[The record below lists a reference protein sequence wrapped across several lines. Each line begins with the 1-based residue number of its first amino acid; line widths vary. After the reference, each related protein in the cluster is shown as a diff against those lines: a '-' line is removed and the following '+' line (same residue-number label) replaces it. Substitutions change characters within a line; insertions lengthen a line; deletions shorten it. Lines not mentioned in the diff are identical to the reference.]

1 MCRVIFFINAV
12 FLKFQRYLQS
22 KKYSVFLFNA
32 MNKKNDTT
40 MRSSN
45 VIACIWD
52 FDKTLIPGY
61 MQTPIFKEYGIDEK
75 LFWKEVNLLPSIYAQ
90 RGIRVSPETVY
101 LNHLLSFVKS
111 GYLQGLSN
119 AKLRELGGR
128 LDFCQGIPDF
138 FNILRNIV
146 KDAAKAR
153 NVDISLE
160 HYIVSTGLAEMI
172 RGSKIAPFV
181 DGIFGCEFVEE
192 PLPPYFSKQAEFD
205 FKSLSTQINQIGIIV
220 DNTIKT
226 RFIFEIN
233 KGTNKN
239 PAIDVNSFIEPSDR
253 RVPIRNMIY
262 IADGPSDVPVF
273 SVVRKGGGK
282 AFAVYSAG
290 SEREFEQNDMLLEN
304 DRIDAYGPNNYTPES
319 STSLAQRHVKKIC
332 DRIIHKSTK
341 PSKLVWS
348 KPPATYTRATIFR
361 RNLSKTAS
369 STSDGK

>member
-1 MCRVIFFINAV
+1 
-12 FLKFQRYLQS
+12 LQS

-290 SEREFEQNDMLLEN
+290 SEPEFAQNDMLLET

-319 STSLAQRHVKKIC
+319 STSIWLQMHVKKIC
-332 DRIIHKSTK
+332 DRIIHEIDQAVETR
-341 PSKLVWS
+341 LV
-348 KPPATYTRATIFR
+348 KAPRHIHPRDDFPPEPLKNREF
-361 RNLSKTAS
+361 
-369 STSDGK
+369 DF